1 MGRKFVVG
9 SLCCLLAFSTLA
21 GHRVQQGLKNLGFSA
36 SFYQTEVS
44 FSLNSGS
51 SSLLGVNLSTKDDI
65 ALAFGGSVSARRVAH
80 YGFTESNPL
89 IFVNLEPSNSFAVR
103 YYPYT
108 YFSLNY

>member
-44 FSLNSGS
+44 FS
-51 SSLLGVNLSTKDDI
+51 
-65 ALAFGGSVSARRVAH
+65 
-80 YGFTESNPL
+80 
-89 IFVNLEPSNSFAVR
+89 
-103 YYPYT
+103 
-108 YFSLNY
+108 